1 MKTHYTQSSEFIIR
15 ILTRTR
21 RIHWQIQM
29 YLRTGSGVIR
39 EKNGLLSSW
48 DVWITVLND
57 LDHSFCNYINL
68 CASFP
73 TDLKSPNSFHH
84 NDDWILHIVTCCE
97 LGLAKTSCENNVDI
111 SSPLRWYGEL
121 PHPAVT
127 LETLQVIWRRVCGHL
142 MNFRSVFRTSPGT
155 TPACC
160 SWRPCHESGESGAGQ
175 YSDFIFLSWY
185 ICCLFQVLKVASQ

>member
-1 MKTHYTQSSEFIIR
+1 MKTHYTQSSKFIIR

-29 YLRTGSGVIR
+29 YLRTDSGVIR
-39 EKNGLLSSW
+39 EKDGLLSSW

-142 MNFRSVFRTSPGT
+142 MNLRSVFRTSPGT

-160 SWRPCHESGESGAGQ
+160 SRRPCHESGESGAGQ

>member
-1 MKTHYTQSSEFIIR
+1 MKTHYTQSSKFIIR

-29 YLRTGSGVIR
+29 YLRTDSGVIR
-39 EKNGLLSSW
+39 EKDGLLSSR

-84 NDDWILHIVTCCE
+84 NDDWILHIVTCCA

-111 SSPLRWYGEL
+111 FKMIWWTSTSSSYVGNITG
-121 PHPAVT
+121 H
-127 LETLQVIWRRVCGHL
+127 LETCLWPPDE
-142 MNFRSVFRTSPGT
+142 FK
-155 TPACC
+155 
-160 SWRPCHESGESGAGQ
+160 
-175 YSDFIFLSWY
+175 
-185 ICCLFQVLKVASQ
+185 ICL

>member
-1 MKTHYTQSSEFIIR
+1 MYQHLFWDYWLKCIHSEQTAGGLVLTAKGRNGSLFCLTSYYTQSSKFIIR

-29 YLRTGSGVIR
+29 YLRTDSGVIR
-39 EKNGLLSSW
+39 EKDGLLSSW
-48 DVWITVLND
+48 DVWITVFND

-73 TDLKSPNSFHH
+73 IDLKSPNSFHH

-111 SSPLRWYGEL
+111 FKMIWWTSTSSSYVGNITG
-121 PHPAVT
+121 H
-127 LETLQVIWRRVCGHL
+127 LETCLWPPDE
-142 MNFRSVFRTSPGT
+142 FK
-155 TPACC
+155 
-160 SWRPCHESGESGAGQ
+160 
-175 YSDFIFLSWY
+175 
-185 ICCLFQVLKVASQ
+185 ICL